1 MSYVFT
7 CRAQWPLDSNR
18 SNFLGCC
25 MVTRWV
31 TWRWRLR
38 FLWRVQEVEQDAQVE
53 LEVQVMVWSTMLVR
67 MMMVRRQRR
76 RVHDR
81 GETSSQSPIG

>member
-1 MSYVFT
+1 VAS
-7 CRAQWPLDSNR
+7 RQQQEQL
-18 SNFLGCC
+18 LG
-25 MVTRWV
+25 VLHGDEV
-31 TWRWRLR
+31 GH
-38 FLWRVQEVEQDAQVE
+38 VEVEQDAQVE